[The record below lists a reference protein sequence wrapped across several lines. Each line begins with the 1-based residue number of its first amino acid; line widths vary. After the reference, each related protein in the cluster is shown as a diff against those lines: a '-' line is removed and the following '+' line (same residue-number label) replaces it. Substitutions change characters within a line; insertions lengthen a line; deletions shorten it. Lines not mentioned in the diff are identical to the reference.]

1 MKIRILNQALCFIFF
16 LLLIYLYAPQGFS
29 QTPAV
34 ENPPTDD
41 PALQEKIN
49 QAVEKKLDEVLPG
62 YIEQEMNRRLPSA
75 VAQKLRE
82 VKQREAD
89 QRERWLERNQD
100 LRGRYMV
107 GPVGVDGAYGVKFDI
122 NPGLNTSTG
131 SGMSGSNI
139 YYARITPFIRVDS
152 WGAELSLDAKHLK
165 EANDQQNATNVQNFL
180 KNEVAT
186 SGELRNQITKLSFKD
201 AYMYYTKP
209 IHGDKGV
216 LKVYAGQVP
225 VPFITEVVDQAVFH
239 KSILDKYNLTTS
251 LAARVDVG
259 YGRIEGPNPAI
270 VERQIWVQAASFNL
284 DNQSGAEDFAVRI
297 LMSLSVLN
305 RFSEIN
311 FKPIDVWAGFARIG
325 SGTPTAG
332 ESASVTNSAQA
343 QEMAVFGFK
352 LDLNKLTGS
361 ELGEIFAEFVRR
373 RKTGDITDQSWV
385 IGWNKKLQPSEE
397 GNRPT
402 EIGVRFQSQ
411 QDDPDVTVADGSV
424 LSAGALIP
432 LVDYSVALR
441 MNLGYIFE
449 STDPER
455 NGEIIFTTDFEVLW

>member
-1 MKIRILNQALCFIFF
+1 
-16 LLLIYLYAPQGFS
+16 
-29 QTPAV
+29 
-34 ENPPTDD
+34 
-41 PALQEKIN
+41 
-49 QAVEKKLDEVLPG
+49 
-62 YIEQEMNRRLPSA
+62 
-75 VAQKLRE
+75 
-82 VKQREAD
+82 
-89 QRERWLERNQD
+89 
-100 LRGRYMV
+100 
-107 GPVGVDGAYGVKFDI
+107 
-122 NPGLNTSTG
+122 
-131 SGMSGSNI
+131 
-139 YYARITPFIRVDS
+139 FIRVDS

-165 EANDQQNATNVQNFL
+165 ESNDQQNATNVQNFL

-209 IHGDKGV
+209 IQGEKGV

-284 DNQSGAEDFAVRI
+284 DNQGGAEDFAVRV
-297 LMSLSVLN
+297 LLSLSVLN

-332 ESASVTNSAQA
+332 ESASVTNAAQA

-361 ELGEIFAEFVRR
+361 ELGEIFSEFVRR

-411 QDDPDVTVADGSV
+411 QDDPDVTVSDGSV

>member
-16 LLLIYLYAPQGFS
+16 LLLVYLYAPQGFS

-34 ENPPTDD
+34 ETPPED

-62 YIEQEMNRRLPSA
+62 YVEQEVNRRLPSA

-82 VKQREAD
+82 VKQREVD

-100 LRGRYMV
+100 LKGYHMV
-107 GPVGVDGAYGVKFDI
+107 GPVGGTEWGAYGVKLDLS
-122 NPGLNTSTG
+122 PGFNASTG
-131 SGMSGSNI
+131 SGKERSSI
-139 YYARITPFIRVDS
+139 YYARIIPFIRVDN
-152 WGAELSLDAKHLK
+152 WGAELSLDAKYLGESSK
-165 EANDQQNATNVQNFL
+165 QENAANVQNFL

-186 SGELRNQITKLSFKD
+186 TGELRDQITKLNFKD
-201 AYMYYTKP
+201 AYIYYVP
-209 IHGDKGV
+209 INTDKGT
-216 LKVYAGQVP
+216 LKVHAGQVP
-225 VPFITEVVDQAVFH
+225 VPLISEVVDQAIFRQ
-239 KSILDKYNLTTS
+239 SILDKYNLTTS
-251 LAARVDVG
+251 LSARVDIG
-259 YGRIEGPNPAI
+259 YGRIEGPNPNI

-284 DNQSGAEDFAVRI
+284 DNQSSAKDFAVRI
-297 LMSLSVLN
+297 LMSLSLLN
-305 RFSEIN
+305 RFSDIN
-311 FKPIDVWAGFARIG
+311 FKPVNVWGGFARIG

-332 ESASVTNSAQA
+332 ESASVTHPEQA

-352 LDLNKLTGS
+352 IDLNKLTGS
-361 ELGEIFAEFVRR
+361 ELGEVFAEFVRR
-373 RKTGDITDQSWV
+373 QKTGDITDEWWV
-385 IGWNKKLQPSEE
+385 VGWNKKLQPSEE
-397 GNRPT
+397 GKRPV
-402 EIGVRFQSQ
+402 EIGARFQSQ

-441 MNLGYIFE
+441 MDLGYVFQ

-455 NGEIIFTTDFEVLW
+455 DGEIIFTSDFEVLW